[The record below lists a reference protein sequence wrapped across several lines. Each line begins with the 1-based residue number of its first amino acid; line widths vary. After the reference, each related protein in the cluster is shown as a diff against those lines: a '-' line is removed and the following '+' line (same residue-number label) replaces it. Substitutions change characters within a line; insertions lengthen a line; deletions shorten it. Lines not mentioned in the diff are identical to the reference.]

1 VAQQRRHHN
10 RSGRSSAKGRKDSAT
25 GFMLTIQDGRQRGEE
40 YFFESDATVGRTDEN
55 SIILIDDSISRRHSH
70 VFGKRG
76 VFMVEDAGS
85 SNGTRLNGKILGQ
98 PEVLKDGD
106 YITCGTVNLMFTN
119 IEADAAGDPTVVISL
134 TDKQKEKLDTE
145 IVQLSLGDKVAQMW
159 GNPRGRLMM
168 MASAIL
174 VALLLGGLLLKV
186 IAPKKNKVK
195 VIPDQSEF
203 SIDYREANW
212 GSFLENFFG
221 QCSGCMPHKSSLKLV
236 FQVAAADTRVVLS
249 YAAGMI
255 EKDKEVDILLN
266 GARVRYAEWAPPN
279 QPKYNFMVDLY
290 RAAKQNPKIK
300 LNVGENTI
308 EFRNLYNHPD
318 TRQGDG
324 NEEWVVFYVRIK
336 TTQLPKPN
344 LEKASEDYSLAKQR
358 FEQRELN
365 PTNYR
370 EALIKFYRVI
380 DLLELAELEKPEN
393 GQFNAMYKD
402 SSRTIGILNRE
413 LDHLFEIS
421 LGKAQELARTDDVKE
436 MKRTK
441 LDLQE
446 KVENFPPEDPR
457 RQKLELIIR
466 DLSE

>member
-1 VAQQRRHHN
+1 
-10 RSGRSSAKGRKDSAT
+10 
-25 GFMLTIQDGRQRGEE
+25 
-40 YFFESDATVGRTDEN
+40 
-55 SIILIDDSISRRHSH
+55 
-70 VFGKRG
+70 
-76 VFMVEDAGS
+76 
-85 SNGTRLNGKILGQ
+85 
-98 PEVLKDGD
+98 
-106 YITCGTVNLMFTN
+106 MFTN

-145 IVQLSLGDKVAQMW
+145 IVHLSLGDKVAQMW

-186 IAPKKNKVK
+186 ISPKKSTVK

-203 SIDYREANW
+203 TVEYREANW

-221 QCSGCMPHKSSLKLV
+221 QCSGCIPHKSSLKLV
-236 FQVAAADTRVVLS
+236 FQVAAPDTRVVLS

-266 GARVRYAEWAPPN
+266 GALVRHAEWAPPN
-279 QPKYNFMVDLY
+279 QPKYNFIVDLY

-300 LNVGENTI
+300 LNVGENTL

-402 SSRTIGILNRE
+402 SVRTIAILNRE

-466 DLSE
+466 DLVE

>member
-1 VAQQRRHHN
+1 MAQQRRHHN
-10 RSGRSSAKGRKDSAT
+10 RSGRATAKGRKESAS

-40 YFFESDATVGRTDEN
+40 YYFESDATIGRTDEN
-55 SIILIDDSISRRHSH
+55 AIILIDDSISRRHSH

-134 TDKQKEKLDTE
+134 TEKQKEKLDIE
-145 IVQLSLGDKVAQMW
+145 IVHLSLGDKIAQVW
-159 GNPRGRLMM
+159 ATPRGRLLMM
-168 MASAIL
+168 VSAGFLAFMI
-174 VALLLGGLLLKV
+174 GLLLLKGLS
-186 IAPKKNKVK
+186 PKKNV
-195 VIPDQSEF
+195 VAVVPDQSETA
-203 SIDYREANW
+203 IDYREANW
-212 GSFLENFFG
+212 GSFLDNYFG
-221 QCSGCMPHKSSLKLV
+221 ECSGCIPHKSSVKIV
-236 FQVAAADTRVVLS
+236 FQVAAPDTRVVLT

-266 GARVRYAEWAPPN
+266 GVRVRYAEWAPPN

-318 TRQGDG
+318 TRQGEG
-324 NEEWVVFYVRIK
+324 NEDWVVFYIRVK

-402 SSRTIGILNRE
+402 SARTIQILNRE

-421 LGKAQELARTDDVKE
+421 LGKAQELARSDDEKE
-436 MKRTK
+436 TKRTK
-441 LDLQE
+441 QDLQE

>member
-1 VAQQRRHHN
+1 MAQQRRHHN
-10 RSGRSSAKGRKDSAT
+10 RSGRASAKGRKESAT

-40 YFFESDATVGRTDEN
+40 YYYESDATIGRTDEN

-85 SNGTRLNGKILGQ
+85 SNGTRLNGKLLSA

-106 YITCGTVNLMFTN
+106 YITCGTVNIMFTN

-134 TDKQKEKLDTE
+134 TEKQKEKLDTE
-145 IVQLSLGDKVAQMW
+145 LVHLSAGEKMSQMW
-159 GNPRGRLMM
+159 ATPRGRLMM
-168 MASAIL
+168 MAAAVL
-174 VALLLGGLLLKV
+174 VALMLGGLLLKAV
-186 IAPKKNKVK
+186 APKKTKVV
-195 VIPDQSEF
+195 VIPDQSEVAVE
-203 SIDYREANW
+203 YREANW
-212 GSFLENFFG
+212 GAFLDTYFG
-221 QCSGCMPHKSSLKLV
+221 ECSGCTPHKSSLKLV
-236 FQVAAADTRVVLS
+236 FQVAAADTRVVLT

-266 GARVRYAEWAPPN
+266 GTRVRYAEWAPPN
-279 QPKYNFMVDLY
+279 QPKYNYTVDLY

-300 LNVGENTI
+300 LSVGENTL

-318 TRQGDG
+318 TRQGSG

-358 FEQRELN
+358 YEQRELN

-370 EALIKFYRVI
+370 EALVKFYRVI
-380 DLLELAELEKPEN
+380 DLLELADLEKPEN
-393 GQFNAMYKD
+393 AQFNAMYKD
-402 SSRTIGILNRE
+402 AVRSISILNRE

-421 LGKAQELARTDDVKE
+421 LGKAQELARTDDAKE
-436 MKRTK
+436 IKRTK

-457 RQKLELIIR
+457 RQKLELIVR

>member
-1 VAQQRRHHN
+1 
-10 RSGRSSAKGRKDSAT
+10 
-25 GFMLTIQDGRQRGEE
+25 
-40 YFFESDATVGRTDEN
+40 
-55 SIILIDDSISRRHSH
+55 
-70 VFGKRG
+70 
-76 VFMVEDAGS
+76 
-85 SNGTRLNGKILGQ
+85 
-98 PEVLKDGD
+98 
-106 YITCGTVNLMFTN
+106 
-119 IEADAAGDPTVVISL
+119 
-134 TDKQKEKLDTE
+134 
-145 IVQLSLGDKVAQMW
+145 
-159 GNPRGRLMM
+159 
-168 MASAIL
+168 
-174 VALLLGGLLLKV
+174 
-186 IAPKKNKVK
+186 
-195 VIPDQSEF
+195 
-203 SIDYREANW
+203 
-212 GSFLENFFG
+212 
-221 QCSGCMPHKSSLKLV
+221 
-236 FQVAAADTRVVLS
+236 
-249 YAAGMI
+249 
-255 EKDKEVDILLN
+255 
-266 GARVRYAEWAPPN
+266 
-279 QPKYNFMVDLY
+279 VDLY

-300 LNVGENTI
+300 LNVGENTL

-402 SSRTIGILNRE
+402 SVRTIAILNRE

-466 DLSE
+466 DLVE